1 MDSISRRVS
10 CFLASAV
17 VLALAACGGGAS
29 SQNQNQNQNQNQ
41 QPACGSTGRLG
52 QSKCSA
58 KTCNAGQYCDDT
70 GFPTCTPGCTSDDN
84 CSENEYCKR
93 SSGAAIGVCTRC
105 GDTSSTDNNDA
116 HGKECKRDSF
126 SDRHCGGDQPDAY
139 NCPNDKE
146 PADSDS
152 CAHLTS
158 PSWVWCCP

>member
-1 MDSISRRVS
+1 MDFVSRRIS
-10 CFLASAV
+10 FFASAV
-17 VLALAACGGGAS
+17 VLTLVACGGGANNN
-29 SQNQNQNQNQNQ
+29 SQNQNQNQE
-41 QPACGSTGRLG
+41 PACGSEGRLG

-93 SSGAAIGVCTRC
+93 SSGSAIGVCTRC
-105 GDTSSTDNNDA
+105 GDSGDTGESSTR
-116 HGKECKRDSF
+116 KECKRDSF
-126 SDRHCGGDQPDAY
+126 SDRHCGGDEPDAY

-146 PADSDS
+146 PALAG
-152 CAHLTS
+152 CYHVTS